1 MCEYCLKY
9 GDNHKWYLNPKN
21 FSEEMLNSAR
31 AKQARIIEYLSGPA
45 KMDFE
50 IGAAT
55 MMDALVPDLKDHE
68 NLEKISKQVENL
80 HGGQVIPLEDALK
93 IIDLCEGDAI
103 LVPCYCR
110 RHFGGLGDV
119 MTCMFLHPIPEMV
132 PKTRPYE
139 KYIILNKEQAKEK
152 LREFDKIGFVHTV
165 YWAPVPIPIVICNC
179 EYPYCIGLKSRLNY
193 NIVNAARKA
202 EYICVVDDSKCDA
215 CGGEPKCISRCQFGA
230 IKKKISDGNKVIV
243 NPTQC
248 FGCGVCRV
256 VCTRG
261 AMKLIDRASF
271 PALKDD
277 Y

>member
-9 GDNHKWYLNPKN
+9 GDGHKWYLNPKN
-21 FSEEMLNSAR
+21 FSEEALNSAR
-31 AKQARIIEYLSGPA
+31 VKQARIIEYLGGNY
-45 KMDFE
+45 KMEFE

-55 MMDALVPDLKDHE
+55 MMDALVPDLKNRESIE
-68 NLEKISKQVENL
+68 NVSKQVESL
-80 HGGQVIPLEDALK
+80 HGGQVVPLEEALT
-93 IIDLCEGDAI
+93 IVDLSGGDVI
-103 LVPCYCR
+103 VVPCYCR
-110 RHFGGLGDV
+110 RHFGGLEDV

-132 PKTRPYE
+132 PKSRPYE
-139 KYIILNKEQAKEK
+139 KYLILSKEAAKEK
-152 LREFDKIGFVHTV
+152 LREFDKIGWVHSV
-165 YWAPVPIPIVICNC
+165 YWAPVPVPIVICNC

-193 NIVNAARKA
+193 NITNTARKS
-202 EYICVVDDSKCDA
+202 EYICVVDDTKCDA

-230 IKKKISDGNKVIV
+230 IKKKISEGNKVVI

-256 VCTRG
+256 VCNRG
-261 AMKLIDRASF
+261 AMKLIDRSLF